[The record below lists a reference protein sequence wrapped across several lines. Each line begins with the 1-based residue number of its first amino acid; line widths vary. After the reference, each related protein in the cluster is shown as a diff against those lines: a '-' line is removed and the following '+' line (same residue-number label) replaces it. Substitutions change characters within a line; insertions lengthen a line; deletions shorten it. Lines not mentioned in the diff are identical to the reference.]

1 MMNLSKRL
9 EAIAN
14 FVEKDSR
21 VCDIGTDHGY
31 IPVYLVKEG
40 ISKKTIATDISRGSL
55 DKIIDLI
62 EREKLNDSIEARLG
76 DGLDILKALEV
87 DTLIIAGMGGIL
99 ITEILEKGKN
109 KLDGIDN
116 FIFQPMVASKE
127 LRKYLVANNFKIID
141 EDLVFEEG
149 KYYEIIN
156 AKRGEQKIKKDI
168 NYEIGRSLIEKSHP
182 LLKAFVK
189 HKIDKIKSIMNEI
202 RSIDTEKS
210 RKKYKESQELLEDYQ
225 EVLKLIES

>member
-1 MMNLSKRL
+1 MNLSKRL
-9 EAIAN
+9 EAITN

-31 IPVYLVKEG
+31 IPAYLIKKSL
-40 ISKKTIATDISRGSL
+40 SKKVIATDVSRGSL
-55 DKIIDLI
+55 DKTIYLI
-62 EREKLNDSIEARLG
+62 EKEKLNGSIEARLG
-76 DGLDILKALEV
+76 DGLDVLNPYEV

-109 KLDGIDN
+109 KLCGIDN
-116 FIFQPMVASKE
+116 FIFQPMVASIE
-127 LRKYLVANNFKIID
+127 LRKYLAENNFKILD

-156 AKRGEQKIKKDI
+156 AKRGEQKIRKDI
-168 NYEIGRSLIEKSHP
+168 NYEISERLIEKHHP

-189 HKIDKIKSIMNEI
+189 HKIDKIKSIINEI
-202 RSIDTEKS
+202 KYIDTKKS
-210 RKKYKESQELLEDYQ
+210 RKKYIESQELLKDYQ
-225 EVLKLIES
+225 EVLNLIES